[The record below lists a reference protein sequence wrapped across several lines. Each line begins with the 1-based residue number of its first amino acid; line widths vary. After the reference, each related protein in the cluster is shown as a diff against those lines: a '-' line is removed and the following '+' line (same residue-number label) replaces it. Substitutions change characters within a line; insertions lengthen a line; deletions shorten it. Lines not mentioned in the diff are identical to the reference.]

1 MRIAT
6 NTLTRTKLIAR
17 GASEVLLIF
26 LTLAGLFSGTN
37 RLPAEEPAE
46 PKESQ
51 IKAAFVFNFTKFV
64 EWPAARFAAADSP
77 IIIGVFGKS
86 PVAQQLPDAI
96 KDRKVNGRGIVF
108 KPIEKI
114 EDTKSV
120 HLLFVPASADSEVV
134 ELLKVMKGTSVL
146 TIGESE
152 VFAKAGGM
160 INFVRE
166 GDKVRF
172 EINTDSAEQAGLKIS
187 AQLQKLAKSVRR
199 KS

>member
-1 MRIAT
+1 M
-6 NTLTRTKLIAR
+6 
-17 GASEVLLIF
+17 
-26 LTLAGLFSGTN
+26 
-37 RLPAEEPAE
+37 

-51 IKAAFVFNFTKFV
+51 IKAAFIYNFTKFV
-64 EWPAARFAAADSP
+64 EWPAARFSEPDSP
-77 IIIGVFGKS
+77 IMIGVFGKS
-86 PVAQQLPDAI
+86 PVALQLPEAI

-108 KPIEKI
+108 KPIERI
-114 EDTKSV
+114 ADAKSV
-120 HLLFVPASADSEVV
+120 HLLFVSAAADDQVIEV
-134 ELLKVMKGTSVL
+134 LNSMKGSSVL

-152 VFAKAGGM
+152 AFAKAGGM

-172 EINTDSAEQAGLKIS
+172 EINADSAEQADLKIS